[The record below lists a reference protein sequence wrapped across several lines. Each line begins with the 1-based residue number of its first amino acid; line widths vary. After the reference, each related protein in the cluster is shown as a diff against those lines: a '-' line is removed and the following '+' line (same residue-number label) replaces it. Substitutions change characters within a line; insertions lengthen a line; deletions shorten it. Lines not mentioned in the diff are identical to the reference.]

1 MSDFSDPNIFH
12 NLPKQVTFSLN
23 PNKIDQRGFCWFEGV
38 KDIPSSSAIAL
49 RDYLGA
55 SEREINAFK
64 DGRETD
70 DILACCDIF
79 NSRLV
84 PASSYEPDE
93 NDEPKEIALGMD
105 ADGRG
110 LLYTVYYEW
119 DGMYLAGRT
128 TLKKLSGTFECFE
141 LLRLSMN
148 CFSIPPA
155 RLTSGRDFFDFDAEG
170 RCKPREDELEV
181 GPWRFEFVQGTT
193 LAEMKHKAA
202 STLVTLNPNRL
213 WAVYM
218 RVSEGTLRAAFFV
231 VVNAGGKSRR
241 KPDLL
246 FEVETAVDEN
256 ISMTPTP
263 LRLGF
268 FWQG

>member
-1 MSDFSDPNIFH
+1 MANFSDPNIFH

-23 PNKIDQRGFCWFEGV
+23 PKKIDQRGFCWFEGV

-55 SEREINAFK
+55 SEREINAIK

-70 DILACCDIF
+70 DILARCDIF
-79 NSRLV
+79 NSTLV

-93 NDEPKEIALGMD
+93 NDEPKKIALGMD

-110 LLYTVYYEW
+110 LLYTIYFEW
-119 DGMYLAGRT
+119 DGMYIAGRT
-128 TLKKLSGTFECFE
+128 KPKRLSSIFECFE
-141 LLRLSMN
+141 LPRLSMD

-155 RLTSGRDFFDFDAEG
+155 RLTSARDFFDFDTEG
-170 RCKPREDELEV
+170 RCRPREDELEV
-181 GPWRFEFVQGTT
+181 GPWRFEFIHGTT
-193 LAEMKHKAA
+193 LPEMKHKAA

-218 RVSEGTLRAAFFV
+218 RISEGILKAAFFV
-231 VVNAGGKSRR
+231 IVHAGGKIRR
-241 KPDLL
+241 KPELL
-246 FEVETAVDEN
+246 FEVETPVDKN
-256 ISMTPTP
+256 ISTTPIP